1 MDTRPIASRTR
12 RGRVTDNRS
21 PRSRAPRRGSTP
33 TFSIVV
39 VSRGDFDALC
49 ACVERLE
56 HSCARL
62 EAEIIIVVQGTI
74 ADSVSL
80 QKRFTTARV
89 VPAPADAGGGD
100 LRGLGML
107 EAGGDIV
114 AFTEDCQ
121 MRGEEW
127 IAVLERRAKGP
138 DGYGPASN
146 GKIDWVRYL
155 EERGVL
161 SRNGRGA

>member
-1 MDTRPIASRTR
+1 MDTRAIAPRTR
-12 RGRVTDNRS
+12 QGRVTDSRPS
-21 PRSRAPRRGSTP
+21 RSRAPRRGSTP

-39 VSRGDFDALC
+39 VSRGDLDALC

-56 HSCARL
+56 QSCRRL
-62 EAEIIIVVQGTI
+62 DAEVVIVVPGTI
-74 ADSVSL
+74 AEATSL
-80 QKRFTTARV
+80 QQRFASARV
-89 VPAPADAGGGD
+89 VPAPADAAGGD

-138 DGYGPASN
+138 DGYGPTSN
-146 GKIDWVRYL
+146 GKIDWTRYL
-155 EERGVL
+155 EERGL
-161 SRNGRGA
+161 LTRNGRGA